1 MNNAE
6 MFKKVFG
13 IYAEEFWAYPKE
25 KMLDWLVYNV
35 PDTNV
40 GDLISRQDA
49 INLLNK
55 WSDGYSYIE
64 TETESAIKEF
74 QQLSPVDAVSKERY
88 DQLLENSIIISEALN
103 KYQTADVRENIHG
116 RWIVDED
123 GNIECSVCGHH
134 GVGDLYCERCGAVM
148 DERKE
153 DG

>member
-6 MFKKVFG
+6 MFKKVFA
-13 IYAEEFWAYPKE
+13 IYAEEFWGYPKD
-25 KMLDWLVYNV
+25 KMLDWLNYNV
-35 PDTNV
+35 PDTKV

-64 TETESAIKEF
+64 TETELAIKEF

-103 KYQTADVRENIHG
+103 KYQTADVVEVVRCKDCVYRGREEPGMVYCPNTVGGWVANNWFCKGG
-116 RWIVDED
+116 RSED
-123 GNIECSVCGHH
+123 
-134 GVGDLYCERCGAVM
+134 A
-148 DERKE
+148 
-153 DG
+153 